1 LRQKIE
7 LYGRLREA
15 ANTDTLDLSLDT
27 PCTIAKALAVLTREY
42 PALADELPRVA
53 CAVGDA
59 MRTRQDTLQGDE
71 TLVLLPPVSGG

>member
-1 LRQKIE
+1 MQIE

-15 ANTDTLDLSLDT
+15 ANTHTLNLSLDT
-27 PCTIAKALAVLTREY
+27 PCTIAEALAALIREY
-42 PALADELPRVA
+42 PALADEMPRVA

>member
-1 LRQKIE
+1 MQIE

-15 ANTDTLDLSLDT
+15 ANTHTLNLSLDT
-27 PCTIAKALAVLTREY
+27 PCTIAEALAALIREY